1 MSLSPKYMTYSP
13 SIRVVRIAPDLLH
26 GLSTPRVTKSPHL
39 GYVTSANYERF
50 YTEVVAGITGF
61 LNGSPVNVID

>member
-1 MSLSPKYMTYSP
+1 M
-13 SIRVVRIAPDLLH
+13 VRIAPDLLH